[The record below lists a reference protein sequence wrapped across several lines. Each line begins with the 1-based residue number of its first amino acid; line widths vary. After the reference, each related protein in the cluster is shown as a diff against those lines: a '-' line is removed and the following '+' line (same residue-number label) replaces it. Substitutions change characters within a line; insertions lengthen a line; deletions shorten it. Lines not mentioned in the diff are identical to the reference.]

1 MKKVL
6 QDKCFGILFFLSLYG
21 LSIGVFDNYRE
32 LWMSVNGLSTTAI
45 SHVISISYLVTVL
58 VLFFFTIKVSTK
70 KLKSGIL
77 ISLLLKMIIEAF
89 LIWLNRNPNI
99 FLIKFFMFF
108 DIAFSQII
116 LSCVYPLM
124 MNIDKNDMLY
134 TKKSFVESL
143 FNKLGFLF
151 VSIILG
157 HTIFNK
163 VIDYNYCLLLSVIFT
178 FLAFLVLASIK
189 LDAIKEKKL
198 FDINKAINYFSKNK
212 ILYLFLITNMGS
224 YIVWSS
230 ILGMPMLTL
239 TNNLSFSSKIASF
252 LILGLGIIAN
262 FLAMLTIKCFRFK
275 NDQINLFIKFGT
287 RIILYLLIIF
297 LNNKYIYFLTLIY
310 MLLTERTYDF
320 IFNSYFIN
328 TIKEE
333 YSLLLT
339 ALNYCSALVGTAIGT
354 FFCGLVFNLEIKY
367 LVLPALLIAVMH
379 YILAIILVEKKKEF
393 KISNV

>member
-6 QDKCFGILFFLSLYG
+6 QDKCFWILFFLSLYG

-32 LWMSVNGLSTTAI
+32 LWMSVNGLSTTTI

-77 ISLLLKMIIEAF
+77 ISLVLKMITEAF

-116 LSCVYPLM
+116 LSSVYPLM
-124 MNIDKNDMLY
+124 MNIEKNDILY
-134 TKKSFVESL
+134 TKKSFIESL

-157 HTIFNK
+157 HTIFNR
-163 VIDYNYCLLLSVIFT
+163 VIDYNYCLLFSVIFT
-178 FLAFLVLASIK
+178 FLAFLVLALIK
-189 LDAIKEKKL
+189 INNIEEKKP
-198 FDINKAINYFSKNK
+198 FNIKKVVKYFNKNK
-212 ILYLFLITNMGS
+212 ILYLFLITNMTT

-252 LILGLGIIAN
+252 LILGLGILSN
-262 FLAMLTIKCFRFK
+262 FLAMIIVKCLRSK
-275 NDQINLFIKFGT
+275 NDKINLFIKFGT
-287 RIILYLLIIF
+287 RIFLYLLIFI
-297 LNNKYIYFLTLIY
+297 LNSKYIYFITIIY
-310 MLLTERTYDF
+310 MLLTECTYDF

-328 TIKEE
+328 TIKAE

-339 ALNYCSALVGTAIGT
+339 ALNYCFALLGTAIGT
-354 FFCGLVFNLEIKY
+354 FFCGLVFDLETKY
-367 LVLPALLIAVMH
+367 LVLPTLVLAVIH
-379 YILAIILVEKKKEF
+379 YILASILVEKKKEF
-393 KISNV
+393 LKD